1 MGTIM
6 WAVSGAIGPKFPGRD
21 LTKAGQGSQT
31 KAAAPQMV
39 KVWKQK
45 AGRLRIGAKWSA
57 VVPGGGQHT
66 MAKIPD
72 HPQTFSHLNGIEVG
86 SRKAEPQE

>member
-6 WAVSGAIGPKFPGRD
+6 WAVSGVIGPKFPGRD

-31 KAAAPQMV
+31 KTVALQLD

-45 AGRLRIGAKWSA
+45 AGHLRIGAKWSA
-57 VVPGGGQHT
+57 VVPGGGQRA
-66 MAKIPD
+66 MAKIPE
-72 HPQTFSHLNGIEVG
+72 HPQTFTRLNGIEVET
-86 SRKAEPQE
+86 RKAEPQE